1 MFVQCCGGTS
11 SWMQRVPESSHGTIP
26 WDTELEWYS
35 HEGTDM
41 RERTCRELGQMG
53 YTTGAA
59 ELGSDARASKVNV
72 VILGGEGVFKEAEL

>member
-1 MFVQCCGGTS
+1 
-11 SWMQRVPESSHGTIP
+11 MQRVPESSHGTIP

-41 RERTCRELGQMG
+41 KEHTSRELGKLG

-59 ELGSDARASKVNV
+59 ELGSNTGASKVNA
-72 VILGGEGVFKEAEL
+72 VILGGGVRCFQRS